1 MRAYLSQ
8 IEHYAGHSVFLFG
21 AFAALV
27 DYLHS
32 TPMPQ
37 SMANY
42 TVILGAVVSG
52 LVVLENKWRK
62 NLAQQATA
70 APTPNA
76 SPSSSAS

>member
-1 MRAYLSQ
+1 MKAYLSQ

-21 AFAALV
+21 AFASLV

-62 NLAQQATA
+62 TLAQQAAA
-70 APTPNA
+70 APP
-76 SPSSSAS
+76 PSSAL

>member
-1 MRAYLSQ
+1 MKAYLSQ

-62 NLAQQATA
+62 NLATATPPA
-70 APTPNA
+70 APP
-76 SPSSSAS
+76 PSSAL